1 MKLYAL
7 RVSLVAA
14 EPQLFSKNNI
24 SKDIVLFE
32 QALLYS
38 VDNPPENEHKE
49 KLYSIKTLVSDDR
62 LGVMAGMVA
71 KAKILNG
78 HDAEFKAFSV
88 DDYPPM
94 VWFWDRQQQVILLEK
109 KTTVF
114 QTATAACK
122 AFSSITNNYIL
133 AEMGLRAD
141 IEPVLNES
149 DNNFWHEYEKF
160 ECVESVTFELIP
172 PNLFGNTEA
181 EMKKALNDSQEVT
194 NANRITTIFENKD
207 TKLNLNSDGW
217 LNNLVNWCRKGG
229 GNWILRGR
237 LSGHKKQ
244 LTDVK
249 SERTAK
255 IIMIEGQ
262 GITEIELQN
271 YDADDV
277 SCIIE
282 SCRSGYDYKLSGE

>member
-1 MKLYAL
+1 
-7 RVSLVAA
+7 
-14 EPQLFSKNNI
+14 
-24 SKDIVLFE
+24 
-32 QALLYS
+32 
-38 VDNPPENEHKE
+38 
-49 KLYSIKTLVSDDR
+49 
-62 LGVMAGMVA
+62 MAGMVA

-149 DNNFWHEYEKF
+149 DNNFWHEYDKF

-172 PNLFGNTEA
+172 PNLFGNTEK

-194 NANRITTIFENKD
+194 NANKITTIFENKD
-207 TKLNLNSDGW
+207 TKLNLKSDGW

-237 LSGHKKQ
+237 LSSHKKQ

-255 IIMIEGQ
+255 IVMVEGQ

-282 SCRSGYDYKLSGE
+282 SCRSSYDYNLSGEEN